1 MKRLGLFLLL
11 GTLAFSVTAAGPI
24 TLDGAQLRSLGIQV
38 QRLSGNEQGRLSRL
52 PGKVVVPAGQLQV
65 LVAPVEGTLQDVPV
79 APGMPVRKGQVVA
92 RLSSPQALELQR
104 AHAEAVARAA
114 LARANLQRD
123 SQLHTE
129 GIIPAARLDASRAA
143 ASEAEAMLAQAR
155 QALLLAG
162 GRPGRV
168 EPFLELKASL
178 DGVLLEQTAPVG
190 ERLAAATPIARIA
203 RLRPLWVEIQV
214 PRGVAAQV
222 KAGDRVAL
230 PLLGVAG
237 KLLAVGRAVDPASQN
252 VTLRAQVDA
261 GAERLSPGQAV
272 EVEINVSGQAGQAVP
287 AQAVVHQAG
296 RTLVFVQ
303 QGKPEAPHFVAR
315 PVEVLAQVG
324 DTVLVQGVAAG
335 ELLVV
340 QGVSG
345 LKAMLQD
352 AAGGQ

>member
-1 MKRLGLFLLL
+1 MKRLGLFLAL
-11 GTLAFSVTAAGPI
+11 GTLALQAEAAGPL
-24 TLDGAQLRSLGIQV
+24 TLDSAQIRSLGIAV

-65 LVAPVEGTLQDVPV
+65 LVVPVDGILQDVPV

-92 RLSSPQALELQR
+92 RLASPQALDLHR
-104 AHAEAVARAA
+104 AYAEASARAG
-114 LARANLQRD
+114 LARATAARD
-123 SQLHTE
+123 LQLHAE
-129 GIIPAARLDASRAA
+129 GIIPAARLEASRAA
-143 ASEAEAMLAQAR
+143 ASQAEAGLAQAH

-162 GRPGRV
+162 GQPGRV
-168 EPFLELKASL
+168 APFLELKASL
-178 DGVLLEQTAPVG
+178 DGVLLEQTAPAG

-222 KAGDRVAL
+222 KVGDPVAL

-237 KLLAVGRAVDPASQN
+237 KLLAVGRAVDPESQN
-252 VTLRAQVDA
+252 VPLRAQVDA

-272 EVEINVSGQAGQAVP
+272 EVEISVSGQAGQAVP
-287 AQAVVHQAG
+287 AQAVIHRAG
-296 RTLVFVQ
+296 QTLVFVQ
-303 QGKPEAPHFVAR
+303 QGKADAPRFEAR

-324 DTVLVQGVAAG
+324 DTVLVRGVAAG
-335 ELLVV
+335 DRVVV

-352 AAGGQ
+352 MAGGQ